1 MNSIKFRTE
10 IPIFLACTLS
20 VALYVAIRLS
30 TSSDWMLDLLTGLVA
45 AIASLAACSQLV
57 RALSSRK
64 ASLLWGLVI
73 GALALVC
80 LEQFLEAL
88 NDRVGTS
95 FRGIDLDDY
104 LILAV
109 GPLILWVTR
118 RFDSVARRARRA
130 ACLGLIIQL
139 ISTFLDIGVVEGD
152 VDGGPFLWFPLTDL
166 VNFLS
171 ISLYLLA
178 VFWIVFDASRALGL
192 LSSGTA
198 SYPVLLRTPANGRL
212 GSIRGRLFP
221 PPFMLGLRL
230 PPADTP
236 AGRVHRLCNQA
247 LWPAGDVIVS
257 ARNLILIAVW
267 PAIAFV
273 FAIGQVQKRGDILRR
288 FSGKSGFQQ
297 FLEQLLLAVRYRFP
311 PAYYY
316 DYELYRPERQR
327 LAPHYLMGYE
337 TKEIAYRLL
346 YPIETTW
353 NEPTALK
360 DKVGF
365 ARHCQQHG
373 LKHAPN
379 LFVFVDGRPANAD
392 LPSIDLFVKPVRGEG
407 AGDAERWNALEG
419 GRYRDSRGWELD
431 AGELLAH
438 VQALSCFVEPHVVQP
453 AFHNHPAIADL
464 TPGALCTVR
473 MLTCRA
479 ESGGFELTN
488 AAFHMPVSPRSAVD
502 DFQAGGIASSVNV
515 KTGRLGP
522 ATDLGA
528 EGHTIWYERHPFT
541 RAQIDGRELPMWRD
555 AIELVLRAHRAFS
568 DYVVVGWDV
577 ALLHDGP
584 TLIGGNCG
592 PDVDILQRTG
602 RGPIGNGRFGEL
614 LAYNLE
620 RRPATSHF
628 GWTAAGHDIAVDSE

>member
-10 IPIFLACTLS
+10 IPIFLACTVS

-45 AIASLAACSQLV
+45 AIASLTACSQLV
-57 RALSSRK
+57 RALSSRR

-73 GALALVC
+73 SALALVC

-88 NDRVGTS
+88 NDWIGSS

-109 GPLILWVTR
+109 GPLILWVTS
-118 RFDSVARRARRA
+118 RFDPVARRARRA
-130 ACLGLIIQL
+130 ACLGFVTQM

-152 VDGGPFLWFPLTDL
+152 VDGGPFPWFPLTDFA
-166 VNFLS
+166 NFLS

-178 VFWIVFDASRALGL
+178 VFWMVFDAGRALGL
-192 LSSGTA
+192 LSS
-198 SYPVLLRTPANGRL
+198 YPALLRTPANRRHR
-212 GSIRGRLFP
+212 SIRDRFFP

-230 PPADTP
+230 PSAETP

-267 PAIAFV
+267 PAIAFML
-273 FAIGQVQKRGDILRR
+273 AIGQVQKRGDILRR
-288 FSGKSGFQQ
+288 FSGKSRFQQ
-297 FLEQLLLAVRYRFP
+297 LLEQLMLAIRYRFP
-311 PAYYY
+311 PTYYY

-337 TKEIAYRLL
+337 TEEIAYRLL
-346 YPIETTW
+346 YPTKTAW
-353 NEPTALK
+353 NEPTPLK
-360 DKVGF
+360 DEVGF
-365 ARHCQQHG
+365 ARHCQEHG

-379 LFVFVDGRPANAD
+379 LFVFVDGCPANAD
-392 LPSIDLFVKPVRGEG
+392 LPSIDLFVKPVRG
-407 AGDAERWNALEG
+407 AGTSDAERWNALEG
-419 GRYRDSRGWELD
+419 GRYRDSRGWEMD

-438 VQALSCFVEPHVVQP
+438 VQALSSFVEPHVVQP
-453 AFHNHPAIADL
+453 AFHNHSSIADL
-464 TPGALCTVR
+464 TPNALCTVR

-522 ATDLGA
+522 ATDLGV
-528 EGHTIWYERHPFT
+528 EGQTTWHERHPFT
-541 RAQIDGRELPMWRD
+541 RAQIEGRELPMWRD
-555 AIELVLRAHRAFS
+555 AVELVLRAHRAFS
-568 DYVVVGWDV
+568 DHVVVGWDV

-584 TLIGGNCG
+584 TLIGGDCR

-628 GWTAAGHDIAVDSE
+628 GWTDSAVYDIAVDSE